1 MSETDAE
8 TATTD
13 ADGETVARFS
23 AVQVY
28 FHFLMAAAILV
39 LFLTGTAITFG
50 GHVGWLY
57 AIFGYQNIVLIH
69 IISGVTL
76 FVSLLYYVIYALTGL
91 ATGDVPTAWIPTLE
105 TVREAITY
113 AKHVLGRGA
122 EPEPG
127 KYNWIQKSEIL
138 IITVE
143 LTVLTATGLLLTF
156 PGLLLRY
163 RPAFLVAS
171 DLHAVFAFTLLMGVT
186 FHLYDT
192 HVLEFPLDTSIFTG
206 RVSLERARE
215 EWAGWVDT
223 PAERT
228 DGGTATADGT
238 DHGTTT
244 AESTASEAVEGRP
257 IQLGAV
263 AVVLFVFAAI
273 YSGVM
278 IDRILAPIPGTQ
290 TTLYLLD
297 SPTTILEGTFGFFW
311 SIGLNVAVLVIIAGL
326 VALLYGMSMRVTD

>member
-1 MSETDAE
+1 MSETDVETPTNDAE
-8 TATTD
+8 S
-13 ADGETVARFS
+13 ETVARFS

-57 AIFGYQNIVLIH
+57 AIFGYQTVVLIH
-69 IISGVTL
+69 IIAGVTL
-76 FVSLLYYVIYALTGL
+76 FVSLLYYVIYAITGL
-91 ATGDVPTAWIPTLE
+91 ATGDVPTAWIPNLD

-113 AKHVLGRGA
+113 AKHVLGRGE
-122 EPEPG
+122 EPRPG

-163 RPAFLVAS
+163 RPAFLVTS

-206 RVSLERARE
+206 RVSLDRARE
-215 EWAGWVDT
+215 EWAGWVDA

-228 DGGTATADGT
+228 DGGT
-238 DHGTTT
+238 T
-244 AESTASEAVEGRP
+244 AEPADSKAVEGRS

-263 AVVLFVFAAI
+263 AVVLFVFVAI

-297 SPTTILEGTFGFFW
+297 SPETILEGTFGFFW

-326 VALLYGMSMRVTD
+326 VALLYGMSMRVGD

>member
-1 MSETDAE
+1 MSDAESETI
-8 TATTD
+8 
-13 ADGETVARFS
+13 ARFS

-57 AIFGYQNIVLIH
+57 AIFGYQTIVLVH
-69 IISGVTL
+69 IVAGVTL
-76 FVSLLYYVIYALTGL
+76 FASLLYYVIYAITGL
-91 ATGDVPTAWIPTLE
+91 ATGDVPTAWIPTLD
-105 TVREAITY
+105 TVREAIRF
-113 AKHVLGRGA
+113 AKHLFGRGE
-122 EPEPG
+122 EPRPG

-138 IITVE
+138 IIAVE
-143 LTVLTATGLLLTF
+143 LTVVTLTGLLLTF

-163 RPAFLVAS
+163 RPAFLVSS

-206 RVSLERARE
+206 RVSLDRARE

-228 DGGTATADGT
+228 DGGT
-238 DHGTTT
+238 TT
-244 AESTASEAVEGRP
+244 AEPADGEAVEGRS

-263 AVVLFVFAAI
+263 AVVLFVFAVI

-297 SPTTILEGTFGFFW
+297 SSETILEGTFGFFW
-311 SIGLNVAVLVIIAGL
+311 SIGLNVAMLVIIAGL
-326 VALLYGMSMRVTD
+326 VALVYGISIRIGE